1 MINLYAGGMAKADTI
16 ADAMPCHAMPCHAM
30 SCLGAIAEVS
40 LAGRF
45 LPPKRRS
52 SNCFS
57 MSVETFHLFFIKFEV
72 KQKKLSLIIFAQLGS
87 VGLK

>member
-16 ADAMPCHAMPCHAM
+16 ADAMPCHAMPC
-30 SCLGAIAEVS
+30 LGAMAEVS

-45 LPPKRRS
+45 LSPKRRS

-72 KQKKLSLIIFAQLGS
+72 KQKTKPDHFCSTRLSGIK
-87 VGLK
+87 VD

>member
-16 ADAMPCHAMPCHAM
+16 ADAMPC
-30 SCLGAIAEVS
+30 LGAIAEVS

-45 LPPKRRS
+45 LSPKRRS

-57 MSVETFHLFFIKFEV
+57 MLVETFHLFFINFEV